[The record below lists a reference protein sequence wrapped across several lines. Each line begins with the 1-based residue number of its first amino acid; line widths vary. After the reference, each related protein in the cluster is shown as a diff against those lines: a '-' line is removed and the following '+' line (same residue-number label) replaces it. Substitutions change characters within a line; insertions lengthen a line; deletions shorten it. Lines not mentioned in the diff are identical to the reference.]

1 MKSVLGIREFSTIN
15 RIIQVMQDKKIGGE
29 LLAGGALLWNE
40 KARIICEEGYL
51 DYVNRLKLEENE
63 EKEFKKLI
71 KDNIIRGASLNQ
83 QIVNVDNISMID
95 GNNYGEVKQADHQ
108 TINKSKAR
116 IFAGVTLIFC

>member
-29 LLAGGALLWNE
+29 LLVGGALLWNE

-51 DYVNRLKLEENE
+51 NYVNRLKLEENE

-116 IFAGVTLIFC
+116 KFAGVTLIFC